1 MGIFD
6 DGKCGQN
13 IFGAFD
19 NETKKHLKIGP
30 RDQIIPCR
38 WCMCICAMANA
49 MIAS

>member
-19 NETKKHLKIGP
+19 NETKKTP
-30 RDQIIPCR
+30 EN
-38 WCMCICAMANA
+38 W
-49 MIAS
+49 AS